1 MSRIGKKPVPLPAG
15 VTATVKDREVKVK
28 GPKGELS
35 RDFPQGVSFNLEDGK
50 VTVSRAD
57 DEKRTRAIHGR
68 ETVAEAL
75 GIDVP
80 RAKLAAFVVSS
91 TLTAVAGALFAYF
104 RGFVSVEAFSLY
116 LTIQYVAMVIIGG
129 MGSVLGA
136 LLGTV
141 FVVLFPHLID
151 GVMRE
156 LGVAN
161 RLASLVFAINYA
173 GFGLVML
180 LFLVFEPQG
189 LVGIWRRV
197 QNWALLWPFKQR
209 PLSR

>member
-1 MSRIGKKPVPLPAG
+1 L
-15 VTATVKDREVKVK
+15 
-28 GPKGELS
+28 
-35 RDFPQGVSFNLEDGK
+35 NLLHE
-50 VTVSRAD
+50 RA
-57 DEKRTRAIHGR
+57 
-68 ETVAEAL
+68 L
-75 GIDVP
+75 
-80 RAKLAAFVVSS
+80 
-91 TLTAVAGALFAYF
+91 AGALFAYF

-141 FVVLFPHLID
+141 FVVLFPYFID
-151 GVMRE
+151 GAMRG
-156 LGVAN
+156 LGLAD
-161 RLASLVFAINYA
+161 RLSSLVFALNYA

-189 LVGIWRRV
+189 LVGVWRRV

-209 PLSR
+209 PVQR